1 MTRPRPPRNTPRAAP
16 LPILAPRPV
25 MYRIVRGPS
34 LRGLVA
40 RAVVYGTVRLV
51 WTLAVSAGVT
61 IAVAAGATVL
71 SMMLG

>member
-1 MTRPRPPRNTPRAAP
+1 
-16 LPILAPRPV
+16 